1 MLYVCEGFFSNS
13 HLLFFTTTNFTTM
26 TTFSSNIKFL
36 RKRLKITQEELAQ
49 DLGMKR
55 STLSGLENQVSQ
67 PTIKALIKLSGYF
80 KLSIDTLLRVDIT
93 KLSPG
98 LLTQLIEG
106 EDVFVSGGKLRILA
120 TTVDSDNNENIEL
133 IPEKAKAGYATGF
146 ADPEFIR
153 LLPTFHLP
161 FLSKERKYR
170 TFQISGDSMLPIPDK
185 AFVTGEY
192 VENWAFVRNRHAYII
207 LTRDDGIVFKV
218 VENKI
223 KTDRTL
229 RLYSLNPLYKPYDI
243 HIKEVMEIWKFVHY
257 ISEELPEGN
266 VPRNEL
272 IRTVSG
278 LKKDVEELKLK
289 INET

>member
-1 MLYVCEGFFSNS
+1 
-13 HLLFFTTTNFTTM
+13 M

-67 PTIKALIKLSGYF
+67 PTIKSLIKLSGYF
-80 KLSIDTLLRVDIT
+80 KLSIDTLLSVDIT